1 MGCMSAK
8 AANLEHVQNY
18 ERQLSTGNADDFEAK
33 YIMSETVLGKG
44 SYALV
49 RECLVRETR
58 DVCAV
63 KIVAKDALP
72 EDERLA
78 LLEEVDILRHISHP
92 NVVKLHDFYE
102 RQDAFLI
109 VMEKL
114 GGGELFDRIVQ
125 KQRYTELEARE
136 IVKALLDGVRHLHD
150 GNIVHRDIK
159 PENLLLTTSA
169 DDASIKIADFGFA
182 KKDVTSDSLKS
193 KCGTPGFVAPEILK
207 GMGYGTQVD
216 VWSLGCIVYILLG
229 GYPPFYDESQPQLF
243 RKIKAGQFKFHRE
256 YWSHVSD
263 DAKDLINKMITVNP
277 RERITAHDALHHS
290 WIEAEASVLGRR
302 DIQSTT
308 KELRK
313 HNARRKLRAAFRTVI
328 ATNRMRR
335 LISDLTKAANQDEK
349 V

>member
-1 MGCMSAK
+1 
-8 AANLEHVQNY
+8 
-18 ERQLSTGNADDFEAK
+18 
-33 YIMSETVLGKG
+33 
-44 SYALV
+44 
-49 RECLVRETR
+49 
-58 DVCAV
+58 
-63 KIVAKDALP
+63 
-72 EDERLA
+72 
-78 LLEEVDILRHISHP
+78 
-92 NVVKLHDFYE
+92 
-102 RQDAFLI
+102 
-109 VMEKL
+109 MEKL

-150 GNIVHRDIK
+150 GNIRGPGSRAASSARNSLAQVHRDIK